1 MPRVLIG
8 YDIADNRR
16 RRHALKLLRATT
28 ACYQESFFDC
38 ELSLAELDGLTRQ
51 LSALLDPQQDGL
63 IVAWLR
69 PGQHNALGHRW
80 TYGGQSLFLL
90 T

>member
-1 MPRVLIG
+1 MTRVLIG

-16 RRHALKLLRATT
+16 RRQALKLLRSVT

-38 ELSLAELDGLTRQ
+38 DLSRSQLDVLVQQLT
-51 LSALLDPQQDGL
+51 ALLDTQQDGL
-63 IVAWLR
+63 ILAWLR
-69 PGQHNALGHRW
+69 PGQHSALGQRW
-80 TYGGQSLFLL
+80 TEGGQSLYLI